1 MDSSH
6 ISALNAKHAGID
18 QRLRSESSRPLPDTV
33 LVATLKKQKLAI
45 KQEIV
50 SLTA

>member
-6 ISALNAKHAGID
+6 ISALNAKHAGLE
-18 QRLRSESSRPLPDTV
+18 QRLKAESIRPLPDTA

-45 KQEIV
+45 KQEIQNL
-50 SLTA
+50 SH

>member
-6 ISALNAKHAGID
+6 MSALHAKHAGID
-18 QRLRSESSRPLPDTV
+18 QRLKSESSRPLPDTS

-45 KQEIV
+45 KQEIHN
-50 SLTA
+50 LTH

>member
-1 MDSSH
+1 MESAH
-6 ISALNAKHAGID
+6 ITALQAKHAGLEARIRD
-18 QRLRSESSRPLPDTV
+18 ESARPLPDTA

-50 SLTA
+50 HFHS

>member
-6 ISALNAKHAGID
+6 MSALHAKHAGID
-18 QRLRSESSRPLPDTV
+18 QRLRTESSRPLPDTS

-45 KQEIV
+45 KQEIHD
-50 SLTA
+50 LAH

>member
-6 ISALNAKHAGID
+6 ISALNAKHAGLE
-18 QRLRSESSRPLPDTV
+18 QRLKAESTRPLPDTV

-45 KQEIV
+45 KQEIHN
-50 SLTA
+50 LTH

>member
-6 ISALNAKHAGID
+6 MSALHAKHAGID
-18 QRLRSESSRPLPDTV
+18 QRLRSESARPLPDTS

-45 KQEIV
+45 KQEIQN
-50 SLTA
+50 LAH